1 MNKLKTTFA
10 KKDIQNRFN
19 ISLATVNNWIKTGV
33 IPSPKDGYYTKDVYS
48 ALITSIETSTN
59 RLQSRA
65 NRSYQKS
72 SDLIFLGI
80 KDKKRKELLVK
91 LIEDFETS
99 NLSILEAT
107 ACLGKQILINNN
119 LYNKNS
125 EIFTKI
131 NSIYNGKNIFQ
142 NFHIENK
149 NDDILGAFYQ
159 SVQSIACKSKD
170 GSFYTPAELL
180 TSIEIPLKAKVLDPC
195 CGSGS
200 ILINTLTKQHNPS
213 NIFAF
218 DIDETAL
225 LICYINL
232 VLFFEDAFISPHI
245 ERRDLIF
252 TNTSDLFNQNKEK
265 YVPILIYQIPNTII
279 SRKVFMEFFASA

>member
-1 MNKLKTTFA
+1 MNKLKTTFV

-33 IPSPKDGYYTKDVYS
+33 IPSPKGGYYTKDVYS

-59 RLQSRA
+59 RLQARA
-65 NRSYQKS
+65 NRSYQNS
-72 SDLIFLGI
+72 SNLMFLGI

-91 LIEDFETS
+91 LIEEFENS
-99 NLSILEAT
+99 NLSIPEAV

-119 LYNKNS
+119 LYDKNS

-213 NIFAF
+213 NIYAF

-232 VLFFEDAFISPHI
+232 VLFFEDV
-245 ERRDLIF
+245 E
-252 TNTSDLFNQNKEK
+252 
-265 YVPILIYQIPNTII
+265 
-279 SRKVFMEFFASA
+279 

>member
-1 MNKLKTTFA
+1 MDSVKTTFT
-10 KKDIQNRFN
+10 KKDIQHRFN
-19 ISLATVNNWIKTGV
+19 ISLATVNNWIRTGE
-33 IPSPKDGYYTKDVYS
+33 IPSPKDGRYTKDVYF

-72 SDLIFLGI
+72 SDIIFLGI
-80 KDKKRKELLVK
+80 KDKKRKELLIN
-91 LIEDFETS
+91 LIEAFETS
-99 NLSILEAT
+99 NLSIQEAV

-119 LYNKNS
+119 LYDKNS

-131 NSIYNGKNIFQ
+131 NSIYNGKNIFK
-142 NFHIENK
+142 NFHIENN

-180 TSIEIPLKAKVLDPC
+180 ASIKIPPEAKVLDPC

-200 ILINTLTKQHNPS
+200 ILINTLTNQHNPT
-213 NIFAF
+213 NIYAF

-232 VLFFEDAFISPHI
+232 VLFFKDSFISPHI
-245 ERRDLIF
+245 ERYDLIF
-252 TNTSDLFNQNKEK
+252 TDTSDLFNQNKEK

>member
-33 IPSPKDGYYTKDVYS
+33 IPSPKDGYYTKDAYS

-142 NFHIENK
+142 NF
-149 NDDILGAFYQ
+149 IL
-159 SVQSIACKSKD
+159 IKKL
-170 GSFYTPAELL
+170 LL
-180 TSIEIPLKAKVLDPC
+180 T
-195 CGSGS
+195 
-200 ILINTLTKQHNPS
+200 
-213 NIFAF
+213 F
-218 DIDETAL
+218 
-225 LICYINL
+225 
-232 VLFFEDAFISPHI
+232 
-245 ERRDLIF
+245 
-252 TNTSDLFNQNKEK
+252 
-265 YVPILIYQIPNTII
+265 
-279 SRKVFMEFFASA
+279 